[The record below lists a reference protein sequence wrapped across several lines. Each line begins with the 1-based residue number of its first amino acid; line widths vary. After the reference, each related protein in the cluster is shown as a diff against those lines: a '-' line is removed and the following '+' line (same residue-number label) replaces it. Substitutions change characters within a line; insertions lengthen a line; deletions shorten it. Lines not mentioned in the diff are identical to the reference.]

1 MVNEFLMNRVNTA
14 HSLLDEGQVEGAL
27 WVLRNIKLRI
37 HDPNVINKIKDKE
50 KTVENEYK
58 TRYSSI
64 SGDATRQM
72 EQLSDLNLWRI
83 KEYISFYDQILR
95 EHERL

>member
-1 MVNEFLMNRVNTA
+1 MVNEFLLNRVNTA

-37 HDPNVINKIKDKE
+37 HDPNVINKIRDKE

-83 KEYISFYDQILR
+83 KEYISFYDQILPEIDDR
-95 EHERL
+95 